1 MARTRQPLAGRD
13 GELAVV
19 RDTLDGARQGQSG
32 VLVIRG
38 EAGIGKSA
46 LLDVA
51 CGLAGDF
58 SVSHVS
64 GVESEMELPYAGL
77 QQLCRPFAE
86 GIAVLPEPLR
96 IALEA
101 AFGLGVGPPPDR
113 FRVGLA
119 VLQLLAGAAE
129 QKPVLCVVD
138 DAQWLDGASVQTVGF
153 VARRMLAERMVL
165 LIAARDASMQS
176 ELDALPELRLEGL
189 SDLDAAL
196 VLGSVLAGPADPK
209 VVERVLA
216 ESRGNPL
223 ALLELPRTWTD
234 AEVVEGLADISPG
247 VDPTGGGEVRSAARI
262 ASVGRAASAD
272 ARGRGAAGA
281 PFAAVG
287 CGRTPRP
294 WVGSGDGGGETL
306 G

>member
-1 MARTRQPLAGRD
+1 MLEVDDGSDPAPLVGRD
-13 GELAVV
+13 GELAMV
-19 RDTLDGARQGQSG
+19 REALDGARQGQSG

-38 EAGIGKSA
+38 EAGIGKTA

-51 CGLAGDF
+51 RGLAGDF

-96 IALEA
+96 IALDA

-189 SDLDAAL
+189 SDLDATARARF
-196 VLGSVLAGPADPK
+196 GSGWAGRPEGRGARACGEPWEPA
-209 VVERVLA
+209 
-216 ESRGNPL
+216 
-223 ALLELPRTWTD
+223 
-234 AEVVEGLADISPG
+234 
-247 VDPTGGGEVRSAARI
+247 
-262 ASVGRAASAD
+262 
-272 ARGRGAAGA
+272 GAAGA
-281 PFAAVG
+281 PANVD
-287 CGRTPRP
+287 RR
-294 WVGSGDGGGETL
+294 
-306 G
+306 